1 MTALFRNL
9 LFLLLSLA
17 LFVHARGKMQQLMN
31 SKEVVAFEFLRTES
45 ATNALFQTPAW
56 QPATDVSQ
64 TDKSDRLRIN
74 TCWDFIFILGYTL
87 SLFFL
92 ARVLLGDSSRHEKNI
107 GLVLLVAGLADAL
120 ENLCILQI
128 LNGGRSYFPATMTT
142 LAALK
147 FGLLVVY
154 LGWLVVALAG
164 KAKQKMA
171 AQ

>member
-1 MTALFRNL
+1 MSALFRNL

-17 LFVHARGKMQQLMN
+17 LFVHARGKMQQLMH
-31 SKEVVAFEFLRTES
+31 SKEVVAFEFLRTEA
-45 ATNALFQTPAW
+45 ATNALFQQPSW
-56 QPATDVSQ
+56 QPSIDVSL

-74 TCWDFIFILGYTL
+74 TYWDFIFILGYTL

-92 ARVLLGDSSRHEKNI
+92 ARVLLGDTGRHVKSI
-107 GLVLLVAGLADAL
+107 GLVLIAAGVADAL

-128 LNGGRSYFPATMTT
+128 LNGGRGYFPAAMTT

-154 LGWLVVALAG
+154 LGWLVAALLE
-164 KAKQKMA
+164 KAKR
-171 AQ
+171 